1 MPQEMDLRL
10 KEKKMIYRVY
20 FYIFF
25 TFLFLSSS
33 LFGTDGNRPTLVEAP
48 VSTVYA
54 PGGFDDNDN
63 IQIVIEGIFPNTCY
77 KSGPSKV
84 SVTGERI
91 QIVQQAYYYDGHC
104 FQMMVPY
111 EKVIDIGILKAQNYG
126 VFVADEVLPSAL
138 LPVKEAKNDKTDDHL
153 YAPVKKAELV
163 SKNPYVLELMGIF
176 PNRMMQIDHV
186 IVSRPLNNVID
197 VLPIARV
204 DERRWSGV
212 PDSEAPVPFTHAVDL
227 SSNIQADMKESRRFL
242 IHIRSLNGQSV
253 NLIEDF

>member
-1 MPQEMDLRL
+1 MGYQH
-10 KEKKMIYRVY
+10 Y
-20 FYIFF
+20 FSGFFSLFF
-25 TFLFLSSS
+25 TFLFLGPS
-33 LFGTDGNRPTLVEAP
+33 LFGADSHRPALVEAMI
-48 VSTVYA
+48 STVYA
-54 PGGFDDNDN
+54 PAGFDDNDN

-111 EKVIDIGILKAQNYG
+111 EKVIDIGILKAQNYS
-126 VFVADEVLPSAL
+126 VFVADETSPSAL
-138 LPVKEAKNDKTDDHL
+138 LPVKEAKNDETDDYL

-163 SKNPYVLELMGIF
+163 SKSPYILQLMGIF
-176 PNRMMQIDHV
+176 PNEMMRIDHV
-186 IVSRPLNNVID
+186 IVNQPLNHVPNNVID
-197 VLPIARV
+197 ILPIATV
-204 DERRWSGV
+204 DETKRLAV
-212 PDSEAPVPFTHAVDL
+212 DSAGGGSAQVSVPFTHSVDL
-227 SSNIQADMKESRRFL
+227 SDIQAGMKEPGRFL

>member
-1 MPQEMDLRL
+1 MSLL
-10 KEKKMIYRVY
+10 LIY
-20 FYIFF
+20 FYLFF
-25 TFLFLSSS
+25 TFLFLSPS
-33 LFGTDGNRPTLVEAP
+33 LLGADSHRPALVEAS

-63 IQIVIEGIFPNTCY
+63 IQVVIEGIFPNTCY

-84 SVTGERI
+84 FVAGERI

-111 EKVIDIGILKAQNYG
+111 ERVIDIGILKAQNYSI
-126 VFVADEVLPSAL
+126 FVADEVSPSAF
-138 LPVKEAKNDKTDDHL
+138 LPVKEAKNDKTDDYL

-163 SKNPYVLELMGIF
+163 SKNPYILQLMGIF
-176 PNRMMQIDHV
+176 PNETMQIDHV
-186 IVSRPLNNVID
+186 VVNQPLNHVID
-197 VLPIARV
+197 VLPIATV
-204 DERRWSGV
+204 DETKRSGN
-212 PDSEAPVPFTHAVDL
+212 DSTSSDSAQTPVPFTHAVDL
-227 SSNIQADMKESRRFL
+227 SGIQAGIQESGRFL

>member
-1 MPQEMDLRL
+1 MT
-10 KEKKMIYRVY
+10 YRVY
-20 FYIFF
+20 FYLFF
-25 TFLFLSSS
+25 TFSFLSSS
-33 LFGTDGNRPTLVEAP
+33 LFGADSHRPALVEAP

-63 IQIVIEGIFPNTCY
+63 IQVVIEGIFPNTCY

-84 SVTGERI
+84 SIAGERI
-91 QIVQQAYYYDGHC
+91 QIAQMAYYYDGHC

-111 EKVIDIGILKAQNYG
+111 EKVIDIGILKAQNYS
-126 VFVADEVLPSAL
+126 VFVADEVSPSAF

-163 SKNPYVLELMGIF
+163 SKNPYVLELIGIF

-186 IVSRPLNNVID
+186 IVNRPLNHVID
-197 VLPIARV
+197 VLPIAKV
-204 DERRWSGV
+204 DETRRSGIG
-212 PDSEAPVPFTHAVDL
+212 SAGGSLAEAPVPFTHTVDL
-227 SSNIQADMKESRRFL
+227 SDIQAGIQESGRFL